1 MDMFLNVIIL
11 KGGDGYACITVLP
24 LVSLLLFVKK
34 KGCLIMSILRAA
46 MILGA
51 GALGAALGYA
61 QGRMDAVREKVEY
74 HRLDRDNPDYTLK
87 NDIGELVKKTA
98 DVMSSAK
105 DQILNSKEFDNLNKS
120 FTRDELMHLLCNSQV
135 FDTVIDILKANNGE
149 FRPGYYFKKEEW
161 DKYLKQNPLNPN
173 GIPMEDFDPYKA
185 MQAQHMNQQCQNTP
199 PVPPHIAQAFGP
211 NPPSCATH
219 SRAQYVKPEVFPGKP
234 PCNLPVSDKSWE
246 ELQKTGAPIP
256 INTIIPR
263 TSSNV
268 KQEVSEPKVTETD
281 GSKITVSKNK

>member
-1 MDMFLNVIIL
+1 MYNSFISRLVI
-11 KGGDGYACITVLP
+11 
-24 LVSLLLFVKK
+24 LFDKK

-51 GALGAALGYA
+51 GVLGAALGYA

-87 NDIGELVKKTA
+87 NDLDELVKKTA

-105 DQILNSKEFDNLNKS
+105 DQILNSKEFDNFNKS

-161 DKYLKQNPLNPN
+161 DKYMKQNPINPN
-173 GIPMEDFDPYKA
+173 GIPMEDFDPYKT
-185 MQAQHMNQQCQNTP
+185 MQANRMNQQCQNTP
-199 PVPPHIAQAFGP
+199 PVPPNIAQAFGP
-211 NPPSCATH
+211 NPSSCAGP
-219 SRAQYVKPEVFPGKP
+219 SRSQYVKPEVFSGKP
-234 PCNLPVSDKSWE
+234 PCNLRVSDKSWE
-246 ELQKTGAPIP
+246 ELQKTDAPIP
-256 INTIIPR
+256 LNTIIPR

-268 KQEVSEPKVTETD
+268 KQEESEPKVTETD